1 MQFLEFEWPNLLYKL
16 KETPKGKNNPSILR
30 KHSYYLQY
38 SFELMFKRSGKAFL
52 KDGQIS

>member
-16 KETPKGKNNPSILR
+16 RENPKGKNNPSILQ

-38 SFELMFKRSGKAFL
+38 SLELMFKRSGKAFL
-52 KDGQIS
+52 KHG